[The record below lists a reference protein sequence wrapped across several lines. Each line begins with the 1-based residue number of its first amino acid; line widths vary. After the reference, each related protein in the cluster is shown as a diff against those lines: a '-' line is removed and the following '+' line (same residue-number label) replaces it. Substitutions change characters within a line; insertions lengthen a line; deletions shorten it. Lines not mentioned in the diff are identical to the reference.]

1 MTPIRVVQ
9 LPARGW
15 WPCWPLM
22 RADHRV
28 SNGCWA
34 ILIRTRAC
42 EFYGSTERQF
52 IACSAPNG
60 RSLRAPSH
68 APRRYVAH
76 RHRQQHLAHR
86 PLFSTRASSAPRHRS
101 AFVVDDGST
110 DRTGAAVRAAGAD
123 VLRLPFDLG
132 VGGAM
137 GGLPLRPYPW
147 RHLRGSN
154 ECRRPARSGRDCGAV
169 GRRRISG
176 CRGRRPVRRPGQ
188 LPRPGTAPLGHAL
201 AHDAPEQ
208 GDRDTTDR
216 PHVRISGCRA
226 ASYTCVCSALSRG
239 VFGRHRGVVDHR
251 APSGTQYCTGA
262 GGDAGANYGTASQG
276 PLRATAHLIRVG
288 VAVLLALMR
297 EVPATDPRDLL
308 AQG

>member
-1 MTPIRVVQ
+1 VLGTDESGPPCEQRVLGHSDAGVRV
-9 LPARGW
+9 LR
-15 WPCWPLM
+15 LH
-22 RADHRV
+22 RTLVHRV
-28 SNGCWA
+28 LGA
-34 ILIRTRAC
+34 
-42 EFYGSTERQF
+42 
-52 IACSAPNG
+52 NG

-68 APRRYVAH
+68 APGRYVAH

-110 DRTGAAVRAAGAD
+110 DRTGAAARAAGAD
-123 VLRLPFDLG
+123 MLRLPFNLG

-137 GGLPLRPYPW
+137 GALPLRPYPW

-154 ECRRPARSGRDCGAV
+154 GCRRPARSGKDCRAA

-201 AHDAPEQ
+201 ARDAPEQ
-208 GDRDTTDR
+208 GDRDTADR

-226 ASYTCVCSALSRG
+226 ASYTSVCSALSRG
-239 VFGRHRGVVDHR
+239 VFGRHLGVVDHR
-251 APSGTQYCTGA
+251 APSGTQYCAGA
-262 GGDAGANYGTASQG
+262 GGDAGANYGHG
-276 PLRATAHLIRVG
+276 EPRAAKGDRQSHPCRCHRPTRAD
-288 VAVLLALMR
+288 A
-297 EVPATDPRDLL
+297 
-308 AQG
+308 

>member
-1 MTPIRVVQ
+1 VLVTDESGPPREQWV
-9 LPARGW
+9 L
-15 WPCWPLM
+15 
-22 RADHRV
+22 DHFDSDAV
-28 SNGCWA
+28 
-34 ILIRTRAC
+34 C

-110 DRTGAAVRAAGAD
+110 DRTGAAARAAGAD
-123 VLRLPFDLG
+123 VLRLPFNLG

-154 ECRRPARSGRDCGAV
+154 GCRRPARSGRDCRAV

-201 AHDAPEQ
+201 ARDAPEQ
-208 GDRDTTDR
+208 GDRNTTHR
-216 PHVRISGCRA
+216 PHVRVSGRRA
-226 ASYTCVCSALSRG
+226 IP
-239 VFGRHRGVVDHR
+239 VFAQHYPEEYLGDTVESLVIAHRVGLTIAQVPVEMR
-251 APSGTQYCTGA
+251 ARTA
-262 GGDAGANYGTASQG
+262 GTASQG